1 MNPLEYDPTYSKNPK
16 NIGDYIK
23 KFRKEKGLLL
33 REFAQQLGFGE
44 FTLMKWKNGRVRLEQ
59 RINLIDGQTEYGISV
74 Q

>member
-1 MNPLEYDPTYSKNPK
+1 MNPLEYDPTYSKKPK

-33 REFAQQLGFGE
+33 TEFAQQLGFGE